1 MRKRD
6 ARGVIRRVAA
16 AGLAV
21 LTAATMAVSSPLT
34 AIAAE
39 AGSSSGAV
47 TLDKTATPLDENDQT
62 NVKLSIGSTESKDKV
77 AVLFVFDYS
86 TSVSVR
92 NAALQMANELSTKE
106 NTDIKVAVVNF
117 NREASSEGWV
127 DFSSLSDAEKTA
139 LFTETQT
146 GGTNYHAG
154 LLMAQSLLSDSE
166 IDGYT
171 PYLVTVSDGVTYLWN
186 DDTNGDGT
194 LETSSVWANYD
205 AYNAAGSSIQNGS
218 GAWVFKYVDKGV
230 TYGFEYR
237 YEGGITEFLQ
247 SASSLYQ
254 VTKDAGLVRPYYGSD
269 YPFSSEPDGT
279 KAVLYGSTYNG
290 DMDWMETTGQAT
302 QILTKASDGNTT
314 TPVEEGTN
322 YLVAPEVAVYKTAT
336 TFGELVNTMESEGYG
351 NNVFALRCPEQDGS
365 TTWSSN
371 PYGLEL
377 MQYMA
382 GLTDTKVDDVEMG
395 NSTASETFSGIRDEI
410 LYEIQSGEVTD
421 MIGSD
426 FDLVSFDSLQ
436 MTVGGKT
443 VTGTVDAENNTVT
456 FGDGYVVTYSKAAD
470 GTETLTWKINAPVEA
485 ANGIT
490 LSYDLQLVN
499 KSTVPGTY
507 HPKTN
512 ESATLD
518 YVRHDGS
525 TGEETF
531 PVPVLEYTVE
541 EPAPVTPDPI
551 TVSGDVFNVTKVLE
565 GATLKDGQFEFQLA
579 DADGNVIATATNDAE
594 GNVVFDDFTFE
605 AAGTY
610 KYSVSEVLPTDDDP
624 NTDGVQKDGVTY
636 DQTVEGL
643 MIEVTE
649 KDGKLTYQA
658 YTDEDGA
665 TFNNV
670 YKAAE
675 APAEDTKP
683 ADDTKKDETVPST
696 GDPTSFAAVAATL
709 VAGVGAGAA
718 GIAMRRRNK

>member
-62 NVKLSIGSTESKDKV
+62 NVKLSIGSTEETTVSDVVFVLDKSASTDIRQEAMNMLDELKTRADEGNLVKVGVVNFEQGVLESLELTELNDENYETIKKSMIFHEVDSSGTNIHSGLV
-77 AVLFVFDYS
+77 AGERMLDAD
-86 TSVSVR
+86 TSVSASNKHLVLVTDGVGYLWGADGTPYSIYSESIANGEENLYASHETLDWHHPDSSYYDEFLDMATWLNTHGADIATDMEAYQIKYEAGQYQAKNYGVASGQGCDTDWSTAADGKFAGENSYVPAENVTNTASASDAAMYMVATEWAQISGKY
-92 NAALQMANELSTKE
+92 NAYAYEDPRYAKDGKYIWAANAIS
-106 NTDIKVAVVNF
+106 N
-117 NREASSEGWV
+117 
-127 DFSSLSDAEKTA
+127 LSDLGGYSTT
-139 LFTETQT
+139 LPQT
-146 GGTNYHAG
+146 VEEY
-154 LLMAQSLLSDSE
+154 
-166 IDGYT
+166 DGMFD
-171 PYLVTVSDGVTYLWN
+171 TVK
-186 DDTNGDGT
+186 
-194 LETSSVWANYD
+194 SSV
-205 AYNAAGSSIQNGS
+205 
-218 GAWVFKYVDKGV
+218 
-230 TYGFEYR
+230 
-237 YEGGITEFLQ
+237 
-247 SASSLYQ
+247 
-254 VTKDAGLVRPYYGSD
+254 
-269 YPFSSEPDGT
+269 
-279 KAVLYGSTYNG
+279 
-290 DMDWMETTGQAT
+290 
-302 QILTKASDGNTT
+302 
-314 TPVEEGTN
+314 
-322 YLVAPEVAVYKTAT
+322 
-336 TFGELVNTMESEGYG
+336 
-351 NNVFALRCPEQDGS
+351 
-365 TTWSSN
+365 
-371 PYGLEL
+371 
-377 MQYMA
+377 
-382 GLTDTKVDDVEMG
+382 
-395 NSTASETFSGIRDEI
+395 
-410 LYEIQSGEVTD
+410 LYEIQSGEVID
-421 MIGSD
+421 EIGSD
-426 FDLVSFDSLQ
+426 FDLVSLDSLQ

-443 VTGTVDAENNTVT
+443 VTGTVDEENNAVT
-456 FGDGYVVTYSKAAD
+456 FGDDYVVTYSKAAD
-470 GTETLTWKINAPVEA
+470 GTETLTWEINAPVEA

-594 GNVVFDDFTFE
+594 GNVVFDEYFDSHTF

-610 KYSVSEVLPTDDDP
+610 EYTVSEVLPTDDDP

-643 MIEVTE
+643 KLEVTE

-683 ADDTKKDETVPST
+683 ADDTKKDEMVPST

>member
-62 NVKLSIGSTESKDKV
+62 NVKLSIGSTEETTVSDVVFVLDKSASTDIRQEAMNMLDELKTRADEGNLVKVGVVNFEQGVLESLELTELNDENYETIKKSMIFHEVDSSGTNIHSGLV
-77 AVLFVFDYS
+77 AGERMLDAD
-86 TSVSVR
+86 TSVSASNKHLVLVTDGVGYLWGADGTPYSIYSESIANGEENLYASHETLDWHHPDSSYYNEFLDMATWLNTHGADIATDMEAYQIKYEAGQYQAKNYGVESGQGYDTDWSTAANGKFAGKNSYVPAEDVTSTMSASDAAMYMVATEWAQISSKY
-92 NAALQMANELSTKE
+92 NAYAYEDPRYAKDGSYIWAANAIS
-106 NTDIKVAVVNF
+106 N
-117 NREASSEGWV
+117 
-127 DFSSLSDAEKTA
+127 LSDLGGYSTT
-139 LFTETQT
+139 LPETVEE
-146 GGTNYHAG
+146 Y
-154 LLMAQSLLSDSE
+154 
-166 IDGYT
+166 DGMFD
-171 PYLVTVSDGVTYLWN
+171 TVK
-186 DDTNGDGT
+186 
-194 LETSSVWANYD
+194 SSV
-205 AYNAAGSSIQNGS
+205 
-218 GAWVFKYVDKGV
+218 
-230 TYGFEYR
+230 
-237 YEGGITEFLQ
+237 
-247 SASSLYQ
+247 
-254 VTKDAGLVRPYYGSD
+254 
-269 YPFSSEPDGT
+269 
-279 KAVLYGSTYNG
+279 
-290 DMDWMETTGQAT
+290 
-302 QILTKASDGNTT
+302 
-314 TPVEEGTN
+314 
-322 YLVAPEVAVYKTAT
+322 
-336 TFGELVNTMESEGYG
+336 
-351 NNVFALRCPEQDGS
+351 
-365 TTWSSN
+365 
-371 PYGLEL
+371 
-377 MQYMA
+377 
-382 GLTDTKVDDVEMG
+382 
-395 NSTASETFSGIRDEI
+395 
-410 LYEIQSGEVTD
+410 LYEIQSGVVTD
-421 MIGSD
+421 EIGSD
-426 FDLVSFDSLQ
+426 FDLVSLDSLQ

-443 VTGTVDAENNTVT
+443 VTGTVNAENNTVT
-456 FGDGYVVTYSKAAD
+456 FGNDYVVTYEKAAD
-470 GTETLTWKINAPVEA
+470 GTETLTWEINAPVEA

-518 YVRHDGS
+518 YVRHDES

-531 PVPVLEYTVE
+531 PVPTVDYTVE

-551 TVSGDVFNVTKVLE
+551 TVSGDVFNVAKVLE

-579 DADGNVIATATNDAE
+579 DANGNVIATATNDAE
-594 GNVVFDDFTFE
+594 GNVVFDNFTFE

-610 KYSVSEVLPTDDDP
+610 EYTVSEVLPTDDDP

-643 MIEVTE
+643 KLEVTE

-675 APAEDTKP
+675 APAEDKP

>member
-62 NVKLSIGSTESKDKV
+62 NVKLSIGSTEETTVSDVVFVLDKSASTDIRQEAMNMLDELKTRADEGNLVKVGVVNFEQGVLESLELTELNDENYETIKNSMIFREVDSSGTNIHSGLV
-77 AVLFVFDYS
+77 AGERMLDAD
-86 TSVSVR
+86 TSVSASNKHLVLVTDGVGYLWGADGTPYSIYSESVANGEENLYASHETLDWHHPDSSYYNEFLDMATWLDAHGADIAADMEAYQIKYEAGQYQAKNYGVESGQGYDTDWSAAADGKFAGENSYVPAEDVTNTASASDAAMYMVATEWAQISGKY
-92 NAALQMANELSTKE
+92 NAYAYEDPRYAKDGKYIWAANAIS
-106 NTDIKVAVVNF
+106 N
-117 NREASSEGWV
+117 
-127 DFSSLSDAEKTA
+127 LSDLGGYSTT
-139 LFTETQT
+139 LPQT
-146 GGTNYHAG
+146 VEEY
-154 LLMAQSLLSDSE
+154 
-166 IDGYT
+166 DGMFD
-171 PYLVTVSDGVTYLWN
+171 TVK
-186 DDTNGDGT
+186 
-194 LETSSVWANYD
+194 SSV
-205 AYNAAGSSIQNGS
+205 
-218 GAWVFKYVDKGV
+218 
-230 TYGFEYR
+230 
-237 YEGGITEFLQ
+237 
-247 SASSLYQ
+247 
-254 VTKDAGLVRPYYGSD
+254 
-269 YPFSSEPDGT
+269 
-279 KAVLYGSTYNG
+279 
-290 DMDWMETTGQAT
+290 
-302 QILTKASDGNTT
+302 
-314 TPVEEGTN
+314 
-322 YLVAPEVAVYKTAT
+322 
-336 TFGELVNTMESEGYG
+336 
-351 NNVFALRCPEQDGS
+351 
-365 TTWSSN
+365 
-371 PYGLEL
+371 
-377 MQYMA
+377 
-382 GLTDTKVDDVEMG
+382 
-395 NSTASETFSGIRDEI
+395 
-410 LYEIQSGEVTD
+410 LYEIQSGEVID
-421 MIGSD
+421 EIGSD
-426 FDLVSFDSLQ
+426 FDLVSLDSLQ

-443 VTGTVDAENNTVT
+443 VTGTVDEENNAVT
-456 FGDGYVVTYSKAAD
+456 FGDDYVVTYSKAAD
-470 GTETLTWKINAPVEA
+470 GTETLTWEINAPVEA

-531 PVPVLEYTVE
+531 PVPVLDYTVE

-643 MIEVTE
+643 KLEVTE

-675 APAEDTKP
+675 APAEDDTKP

-696 GDPTSFAAVAATL
+696 GDPTSFVAVAATL

>member
-62 NVKLSIGSTESKDKV
+62 NVKLSIGSTEETTVSDVVFVLDKS
-77 AVLFVFDYS
+77 AS
-86 TSVSVR
+86 
-92 NAALQMANELSTKE
+92 
-106 NTDIKVAVVNF
+106 TDIRQEAMNMLDELKTRADEGNLVKVGVVNF
-117 NREASSEGWV
+117 EQGVLESLELTELNDENYEIIEKSMIFHEVDSSGTNIHSGLVAGERMLDADASVSASNKHLVLVTDGVGYLWGADGTPYSIYSESIANGEENLYASHETLDWHHPDSSYYDEFLDMATWLKTHGADIATVMETYQIKYEAGQYQAKNYGVESGQGYGTDWSTAANGKFAGKNSYVSAEDVTRTMSASDAAMYMVATEWAQISSKYNAYAYEDPRYAKDGSYIWAAKAI
-127 DFSSLSDAEKTA
+127 SNLSDLGGYSTT
-139 LFTETQT
+139 LPETVEE
-146 GGTNYHAG
+146 Y
-154 LLMAQSLLSDSE
+154 
-166 IDGYT
+166 DGMFD
-171 PYLVTVSDGVTYLWN
+171 TVK
-186 DDTNGDGT
+186 
-194 LETSSVWANYD
+194 SSV
-205 AYNAAGSSIQNGS
+205 
-218 GAWVFKYVDKGV
+218 
-230 TYGFEYR
+230 
-237 YEGGITEFLQ
+237 
-247 SASSLYQ
+247 
-254 VTKDAGLVRPYYGSD
+254 
-269 YPFSSEPDGT
+269 
-279 KAVLYGSTYNG
+279 
-290 DMDWMETTGQAT
+290 
-302 QILTKASDGNTT
+302 
-314 TPVEEGTN
+314 
-322 YLVAPEVAVYKTAT
+322 
-336 TFGELVNTMESEGYG
+336 
-351 NNVFALRCPEQDGS
+351 
-365 TTWSSN
+365 
-371 PYGLEL
+371 
-377 MQYMA
+377 
-382 GLTDTKVDDVEMG
+382 
-395 NSTASETFSGIRDEI
+395 
-410 LYEIQSGEVTD
+410 LYEIQSGVVTD
-421 MIGSD
+421 EIGSD
-426 FDLVSFDSLQ
+426 FDLVSLDSLQ

-456 FGDGYVVTYSKAAD
+456 FGNDYVVTYEKAAD
-470 GTETLTWKINAPVEA
+470 GTETLTWEINAPVEA

-518 YVRHDGS
+518 YVRYDES

-531 PVPVLEYTVE
+531 PVPTVEYTVE

-610 KYSVSEVLPTDDDP
+610 KYTVSEVLPTDDDP

-643 MIEVTE
+643 KLEVTE
-649 KDGKLTYQA
+649 KDGKLTCQA

>member
-62 NVKLSIGSTESKDKV
+62 NVKLSIGSTEETTVSDVVFVLDKSASTDIRQEAMNMLDELKTRADEGNLV
-77 AVLFVFDYS
+77 KVGVVNFEQGVLESLELTELNDENYETIKKSMIFHEVDS
-86 TSVSVR
+86 SGTNIHSGLIAGERMLDADTSVSASNKHLVLVTDGVGYLWGADGTPYSIYSESIA
-92 NAALQMANELSTKE
+92 NGEENLYASHETLDWHHPDSSYYNEFLDMATWLDTHGADIATDMEAYQIKYEAGQYQAKNYGVESGQGYDTDWSTAADGKFAGENSYVPAENVTNTASASDAALYMVATEWAQISSKYNAYAYEDPRYAKDGSYIWAANAIS
-106 NTDIKVAVVNF
+106 N
-117 NREASSEGWV
+117 
-127 DFSSLSDAEKTA
+127 LSDLGGYSTT
-139 LFTETQT
+139 LPQT
-146 GGTNYHAG
+146 VEEY
-154 LLMAQSLLSDSE
+154 
-166 IDGYT
+166 DGMFD
-171 PYLVTVSDGVTYLWN
+171 TVK
-186 DDTNGDGT
+186 
-194 LETSSVWANYD
+194 SSV
-205 AYNAAGSSIQNGS
+205 
-218 GAWVFKYVDKGV
+218 
-230 TYGFEYR
+230 
-237 YEGGITEFLQ
+237 
-247 SASSLYQ
+247 
-254 VTKDAGLVRPYYGSD
+254 
-269 YPFSSEPDGT
+269 
-279 KAVLYGSTYNG
+279 
-290 DMDWMETTGQAT
+290 
-302 QILTKASDGNTT
+302 
-314 TPVEEGTN
+314 
-322 YLVAPEVAVYKTAT
+322 
-336 TFGELVNTMESEGYG
+336 
-351 NNVFALRCPEQDGS
+351 
-365 TTWSSN
+365 
-371 PYGLEL
+371 
-377 MQYMA
+377 
-382 GLTDTKVDDVEMG
+382 
-395 NSTASETFSGIRDEI
+395 
-410 LYEIQSGEVTD
+410 LYEIQSGKVTD
-421 MIGSD
+421 VIGSD
-426 FDLVSFDSLQ
+426 FDLVSLDSLQ

-443 VTGTVDAENNTVT
+443 VTGTVDEENNTVT
-456 FGDGYVVTYSKAAD
+456 FGDDYVVTYSKAAD
-470 GTETLTWKINAPVEA
+470 GAETLTWEINAPVEA

-531 PVPVLEYTVE
+531 PVPTVEYTVE

-605 AAGTY
+605 AEGTY
-610 KYSVSEVLPTDDDP
+610 KYTVSEVLPTDDDP

-643 MIEVTE
+643 KLEVTE

>member
-62 NVKLSIGSTESKDKV
+62 NVKLSIGSTEETTVSDVVFVLDKSASTDIRQEAMNMLDELKTRADEGNLVKVGVVNFEQGVLESLELTELNDENYETIKKSMIFHEVDSSGTNIHSGLV
-77 AVLFVFDYS
+77 AGERMLDAD
-86 TSVSVR
+86 TSVSASNKHLVLVTDGVGYLWGADGTPYSIYSESIANGEENLYASHETLDWHHPDSSYYNEFLDMATWLNTHGADIATDMETYQIKYEAGQYQAKNYGVESGQGYDTDWSTAADGKFAGENSYVPAEDVTSTMSASDAAMYMVATEWAQISSKY
-92 NAALQMANELSTKE
+92 NAYAYEDPRYAKDGSYIWAANAIS
-106 NTDIKVAVVNF
+106 N
-117 NREASSEGWV
+117 
-127 DFSSLSDAEKTA
+127 LSDLGGYSTT
-139 LFTETQT
+139 LPETVEE
-146 GGTNYHAG
+146 Y
-154 LLMAQSLLSDSE
+154 
-166 IDGYT
+166 DGMFD
-171 PYLVTVSDGVTYLWN
+171 TVK
-186 DDTNGDGT
+186 
-194 LETSSVWANYD
+194 SSV
-205 AYNAAGSSIQNGS
+205 
-218 GAWVFKYVDKGV
+218 
-230 TYGFEYR
+230 
-237 YEGGITEFLQ
+237 
-247 SASSLYQ
+247 
-254 VTKDAGLVRPYYGSD
+254 
-269 YPFSSEPDGT
+269 
-279 KAVLYGSTYNG
+279 
-290 DMDWMETTGQAT
+290 
-302 QILTKASDGNTT
+302 
-314 TPVEEGTN
+314 
-322 YLVAPEVAVYKTAT
+322 
-336 TFGELVNTMESEGYG
+336 
-351 NNVFALRCPEQDGS
+351 
-365 TTWSSN
+365 
-371 PYGLEL
+371 
-377 MQYMA
+377 
-382 GLTDTKVDDVEMG
+382 
-395 NSTASETFSGIRDEI
+395 
-410 LYEIQSGEVTD
+410 LYEIQSGVVTD
-421 MIGSD
+421 EIGSD
-426 FDLVSFDSLQ
+426 FDLVSLDSLQ

-456 FGDGYVVTYSKAAD
+456 FGNDYVVTYEKAAD
-470 GTETLTWKINAPVEA
+470 GTETLTWEINAPVEA

-518 YVRHDGS
+518 YVRHDES

-531 PVPVLEYTVE
+531 PVPTVDYTVE

-610 KYSVSEVLPTDDDP
+610 EYTVSEVMPTDDDP

-643 MIEVTE
+643 KLEVTE

-670 YKAAE
+670 YTAAE

>member
-62 NVKLSIGSTESKDKV
+62 NVKLSIGSTEETTVSDVVFVLDKSASTDIRQEAMNMLDELKTRADEGNLVKVGVVNFEQGVLESLELTELNDENYETIKKSMIFHEVDSSGTNIHSGLV
-77 AVLFVFDYS
+77 AGERMLDAD
-86 TSVSVR
+86 TSVSASNKHLVLVTDGVGYLWGADGTPYSIYSESIANGEENLYASHETLDWHHPDSSYYDEFLDMATWLNTHGADIATDMETYQIEYEAGQYQAKNYGVESGQGYDTDWSTVADGKFAGENSYVPAEVVTSTMSASDAAMYMVATEWAQISSKY
-92 NAALQMANELSTKE
+92 NAYAYEDPRYAKDGSYIWAANAIS
-106 NTDIKVAVVNF
+106 N
-117 NREASSEGWV
+117 
-127 DFSSLSDAEKTA
+127 LSDLGGYSTT
-139 LFTETQT
+139 LPETVEE
-146 GGTNYHAG
+146 Y
-154 LLMAQSLLSDSE
+154 
-166 IDGYT
+166 DGMFD
-171 PYLVTVSDGVTYLWN
+171 TVK
-186 DDTNGDGT
+186 
-194 LETSSVWANYD
+194 SSV
-205 AYNAAGSSIQNGS
+205 
-218 GAWVFKYVDKGV
+218 
-230 TYGFEYR
+230 
-237 YEGGITEFLQ
+237 
-247 SASSLYQ
+247 
-254 VTKDAGLVRPYYGSD
+254 
-269 YPFSSEPDGT
+269 
-279 KAVLYGSTYNG
+279 
-290 DMDWMETTGQAT
+290 
-302 QILTKASDGNTT
+302 
-314 TPVEEGTN
+314 
-322 YLVAPEVAVYKTAT
+322 
-336 TFGELVNTMESEGYG
+336 
-351 NNVFALRCPEQDGS
+351 
-365 TTWSSN
+365 
-371 PYGLEL
+371 
-377 MQYMA
+377 
-382 GLTDTKVDDVEMG
+382 
-395 NSTASETFSGIRDEI
+395 
-410 LYEIQSGEVTD
+410 LYEIQSGVVTD
-421 MIGSD
+421 EIGSD
-426 FDLVSFDSLQ
+426 FDLVSLDSLQ

-456 FGDGYVVTYSKAAD
+456 FGNDYVVTYEKAAD
-470 GTETLTWKINAPVEA
+470 GTETLTWEINAPVEA

-518 YVRHDGS
+518 YVRHDES

-531 PVPVLEYTVE
+531 PVPTVDYTVE

-610 KYSVSEVLPTDDDP
+610 EYTVSEVLPTDDDP

-643 MIEVTE
+643 KLEVTE
-649 KDGKLTYQA
+649 KDGKLTCQA